1 MLAVMCGSGID
12 LFSFEL
18 VRCRQV
24 DTPYGA
30 MSAELQWLRV
40 GGKELLTLR
49 RHGEQHQIP
58 PHRVNFRANLW
69 GLRECGVS
77 HCLALHAVG
86 TLDPEFPP
94 GTLRMPIQLIDYTY
108 GREHSFVDGTA
119 ELVHVDFENPF
130 DGELIQQV
138 AVAADAAGV
147 VLPVGG
153 VYGVTQ
159 GPRLETA
166 AEIDRL
172 GQDGC
177 TMVGMTAMPE
187 AGLARELGVA
197 YASCAVAVNWAAG
210 RGPAGEGIHSQILR
224 HAEAGFGSLAG
235 VLAKWVGL

>member
-1 MLAVMCGSGID
+1 MLAVMCGSGIN
-12 LFSFEL
+12 LLPFEL
-18 VRCRQV
+18 VRCRQI

-30 MSAELQWLRV
+30 MSAQLQWLRV
-40 GGKELLTLR
+40 AGKELLVVR

-77 HCLALHAVG
+77 RCLALHAVG

-94 GTLRMPIQLIDYTY
+94 GTLRMPVQLIDYTY

-130 DGELIQQV
+130 DGELIKQV
-138 AVAADAAGV
+138 AAAADAAGV
-147 VLPVGG
+147 ALPVGG

-172 GQDGC
+172 ERDGC

-187 AGLARELGVA
+187 AGLAREVGVG

-210 RGPAGEGIHSQILR
+210 RGPAGEGIHSQITR

-235 VLAKWVGL
+235 VLEQWVVL